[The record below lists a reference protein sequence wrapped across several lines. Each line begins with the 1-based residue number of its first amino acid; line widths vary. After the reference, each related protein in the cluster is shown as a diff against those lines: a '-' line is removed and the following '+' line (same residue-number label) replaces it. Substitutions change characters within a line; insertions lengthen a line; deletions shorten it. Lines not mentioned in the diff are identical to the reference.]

1 MGVELV
7 SKDGGH
13 VGDMG
18 VMWVGGEVL
27 YIGAARVPGSITC
40 NTYFETVKV
49 LQVGRKSQFL
59 FIQVN
64 TLAFSPPSRPRV

>member
-18 VMWVGGEVL
+18 VMRVGGEVL
-27 YIGAARVPGSITC
+27 YIGAARVPRSITC
-40 NTYFETVKV
+40 NTLRSFKYFKLE
-49 LQVGRKSQFL
+49 GSHSFCFL
-59 FIQVN
+59 RLIHW
-64 TLAFSPPSRPRV
+64 LPPPSPRV